1 MRGPTVV
8 RPVKEGEACL
18 VARFAPAPASR
29 FPPVVQGVFGVA
41 APGLVTLL
49 ALLPTGVSPTSAALA
64 YVLAVIA
71 VAVAAGFW
79 AGLGASGLSFL
90 ALNFF
95 FTPPVHTFSVSK
107 EEDLVALL
115 VFLVVSATVGTLLST
130 ALAQRTRAERRE
142 REARLIHHLG
152 TRLLAGEKIEDVL
165 GRAADGMRGL
175 FELARCEVT
184 IGARLPV
191 DEEGADRKNGA
202 EIFPML
208 SRGREEGRIVVDAGL
223 DRPPL
228 SEQEREVIRT
238 FAGQIA
244 LALETVRFASEV
256 ENARVEADVQRTRAA
271 LFSSVSHD
279 LRTPLASITA
289 AVTSL
294 QGRDAT
300 FDPQARDDL
309 LETIRQEADRL
320 NRLVGNFLHLSRIR
334 AGTFVPAWAPVAV
347 DEVIEG
353 VVARMQPVVKGHRIR
368 LQIREN
374 LPEVPADLVQIEQ
387 VVVNLLEN
395 AAKFSPP
402 GSEIRIS
409 AVRWENAV
417 QVRVTDRGTG
427 IPPHE
432 RQRVF
437 EPFFRARGDTG
448 TGTGL
453 GLAIAKAIV
462 DAHGGSIWIEGAPGG
477 GAAVAFQLPM
487 RPRSEV
493 SMGS

>member
-1 MRGPTVV
+1 M
-8 RPVKEGEACL
+8 
-18 VARFAPAPASR
+18 ARFGPAPASR
-29 FPPVVQGVFGVA
+29 FPPLVQGGLVIA

-49 ALLPTGVSPTSAALA
+49 ALLPIGISTTSAALA
-64 YVLAVIA
+64 YVLAVMA
-71 VAVAAGFW
+71 VAAAAGFW
-79 AGLGASGLSFL
+79 AGLVASGLSFL

-95 FTPPVHTFSVSK
+95 FTPPVNTFSVNK

-115 VFLVVSATVGTLLST
+115 VFLVVSATVGTLLSA
-130 ALAQRTRAERRE
+130 ALAQRSRAERRE
-142 REARLIHHLG
+142 REARLLHHLG
-152 TRLLAGEKIEDVL
+152 TRLLAGEAIDEVL
-165 GRAADGMRGL
+165 ERVADGMRGL
-175 FELARCEVT
+175 FGLARCEVT
-184 IGARLPV
+184 IGDRSQA
-191 DEEGADRKNGA
+191 DGEGADSRAGV
-202 EIFPML
+202 EIVPL
-208 SRGREEGRIVVDAGL
+208 ISRGREEGRVVVEPGP
-223 DRPPL
+223 DRASL

-238 FAGQIA
+238 FAGQIV
-244 LALETVRFASEV
+244 LALETVRFASEA
-256 ENARVEADVQRTRAA
+256 EHARVDADAQRTRAA

-300 FDPQARDDL
+300 FDPRAREEL

-320 NRLVGNFLHLSRIR
+320 NRLVGNFLHLSRMR
-334 AGTFVPAWAPVAV
+334 AGAFVPARAPVAV

-353 VVARMQPVVKGHRIR
+353 VVARMHPVVEGHPIR

-387 VVVNLLEN
+387 VVVNVLEN

-402 GSEIRIS
+402 GSEIGIS
-409 AVRWENAV
+409 AVRWEDTV
-417 QVRVTDRGTG
+417 QVRVTDRGGG
-427 IPPHE
+427 IPPDE

-437 EPFFRARGDTG
+437 EPFFRVQGDSG

-462 DAHGGSIWIEGAPGG
+462 EAHGGSIWIEGAPGG
-477 GAAVAFQLPM
+477 GAAVTFRLPL
-487 RPRSEV
+487 RPRTEAPVRS
-493 SMGS
+493 

>member
-1 MRGPTVV
+1 M
-8 RPVKEGEACL
+8 
-18 VARFAPAPASR
+18 ARFGPAPASR
-29 FPPVVQGVFGVA
+29 FPPLVQGGLVIA

-49 ALLPTGVSPTSAALA
+49 ALLPIGVSTTSAALA
-64 YVLAVIA
+64 YVLAVMA
-71 VAVAAGFW
+71 VAAAAGFW
-79 AGLGASGLSFL
+79 AGLVASGLSFL

-95 FTPPVHTFSVSK
+95 FTPPENTFSVNK

-142 REARLIHHLG
+142 REARLLHHLG
-152 TRLLAGEKIEDVL
+152 TRLLAGEGIEDVL
-165 GRAADGMRGL
+165 GRVAEGMRGL

-184 IGARLPV
+184 IGARPPGHE
-191 DEEGADRKNGA
+191 DAADRRTGV
-202 EIFPML
+202 EIVPMV
-208 SRGREEGRIVVDAGL
+208 SRGREEGRVEVEPGP

-228 SEQEREVIRT
+228 SEQERDVIRT
-238 FAGQIA
+238 FAGQIV
-244 LALETVRFASEV
+244 LALETVRLASEA
-256 ENARVEADVQRTRAA
+256 EHARVEADVQRTRAA

-300 FDPQARDDL
+300 FEPQARDEL

-320 NRLVGNFLHLSRIR
+320 NRLVGNFLHLSRMR
-334 AGTFVPAWAPVAV
+334 AGAFVPARAPVAL

-353 VVARMQPVVKGHRIR
+353 VVARMQPAVMGHPIR

-387 VVVNLLEN
+387 VVVNVLEN

-402 GSEIRIS
+402 GSEIAIS
-409 AVRWENAV
+409 AARWENAV
-417 QVRVTDRGTG
+417 QVQVTDRGTG
-427 IPPHE
+427 IPAEE

-437 EPFFRARGDTG
+437 EPFFRAGGDTDTG

-462 DAHGGSIWIEGAPGG
+462 EAHGGSIWIEGAPGG
-477 GAAVAFQLPM
+477 GAAVAFRLPI

-493 SMGS
+493 SVKS

>member
-1 MRGPTVV
+1 MP
-8 RPVKEGEACL
+8 
-18 VARFAPAPASR
+18 RFGPAPASR
-29 FPPVVQGVFGVA
+29 FPPVLQGVIGIA
-41 APGLVTLL
+41 APGSVTLL
-49 ALLPTGVSPTSAALA
+49 ALLPMGVSPTSAALA
-64 YVLAVIA
+64 YVLAVMA

-95 FTPPVHTFSVSK
+95 FTPPVHTFNVSK

-115 VFLVVSATVGTLLST
+115 VFLIVSATVGTLLST

-142 REARLIHHLG
+142 REARLLHHLG
-152 TRLLAGEKIEDVL
+152 TRLLAGEGIEDVL
-165 GRAADGMRGL
+165 GRVAEGMRGL

-184 IGARLPV
+184 IGARPP
-191 DEEGADRKNGA
+191 DHEDGADRETGA
-202 EIFPML
+202 ETFPML
-208 SRGREEGRIVVDAGL
+208 SKGREEGRVVVEPGP

-228 SEQEREVIRT
+228 SESEREVIRT

-256 ENARVEADVQRTRAA
+256 ERARVEADVQRTRAA

-300 FDPQARDDL
+300 FDLRARDDL

-320 NRLVGNFLHLSRIR
+320 NRLVGNFLHLSRMR
-334 AGTFVPAWAPVAV
+334 AGAFVPARGPVAV

-353 VVARMQPVVKGHRIR
+353 VVARMQPAVEGHPIR

-402 GSEIRIS
+402 GSEIGIS
-409 AVRWENAV
+409 AARWENAV

-427 IPPHE
+427 IPADE

-437 EPFFRARGDTG
+437 EPFFRAGGDTDTGTG

-462 DAHGGSIWIEGAPGG
+462 EAHGGSIWIEGAPGG
-477 GAAVAFQLPM
+477 GAAVAFRLPI

-493 SMGS
+493 SVRS

>member
-1 MRGPTVV
+1 MVVFGPT
-8 RPVKEGEACL
+8 
-18 VARFAPAPASR
+18 PAAR
-29 FPPVVQGVFGVA
+29 FPPVVQGVFVIA

-49 ALLPTGVSPTSAALA
+49 ALLPIGVSTTSAALA
-64 YVLAVIA
+64 YVLAVMA

-95 FTPPVHTFSVSK
+95 FTPPLHTFSVSK

-115 VFLVVSATVGTLLST
+115 VFLIVSATVGTLLST

-142 REARLIHHLG
+142 REARLLHHLG
-152 TRLLAGEKIEDVL
+152 ARLLTGEAIDEVL
-165 GRAADGMRGL
+165 GRVADGMRSL
-175 FELARCEVT
+175 FELALCEVT
-184 IGARLPV
+184 IGPRPPG
-191 DEEGADRKNGA
+191 EEDATDREAGS
-202 EIFPML
+202 ETFPML
-208 SRGREEGRIVVDAGL
+208 SRGREEGRVVVEPGP

-244 LALETVRFASEV
+244 LALETVRLASEA
-256 ENARVEADVQRTRAA
+256 EHARVEADVQRTRAA

-300 FDPQARDDL
+300 FDARARDEL
-309 LETIRQEADRL
+309 LETIREEAGRL

-334 AGTFVPAWAPVAV
+334 AGAFVPARAPVAV

-353 VVARMQPVVKGHRIR
+353 VVARMQPAVKGHSIR

-387 VVVNLLEN
+387 VVTNLLEN
-395 AAKFSPP
+395 AVKFSPP

-409 AVRWENAV
+409 AVRWENTV
-417 QVRVTDRGTG
+417 QVRVTDRGGG
-427 IPPHE
+427 ISPDE

-437 EPFFRARGDTG
+437 EPFFRRSDTGTG

-462 DAHGGSIWIEGAPGG
+462 EAHGGSIWIESAPGG
-477 GAAVAFQLPM
+477 GAAVTFRLPM
-487 RPRSEV
+487 RPRSEASV
-493 SMGS
+493 RS